1 MGNPYVRYYTTS
13 FSTFGYL
20 SHLPIISAAC
30 LVTIGPV
37 LELGAGF
44 GSTFALHGICGV
56 SKRKIVTVESDGN
69 WLAQFQYYKRPWHDF
84 RYVTSFIDLP
94 EYQEKW
100 GLAFVDHGILG
111 ERGLALAAVKDVPI
125 VVAHD
130 TCHEQLN
137 YTNKGVPQPLRGFR
151 YRFDYQW
158 FGPQTSVLSNTI
170 DVFNQFKELGL

>member
-1 MGNPYVRYYTTS
+1 MRYYTAS
-13 FSTFGYL
+13 FSSFGYL
-20 SHLPIISAAC
+20 SHLPIITAAC
-30 LVTIGPV
+30 MVSTGPV

-44 GSTFALHGICGV
+44 GSTFSLHGICGV
-56 SKRKIVTVESDGN
+56 SKRKILTIESDKH
-69 WLAQFQYYKRPWHDF
+69 WLAQFNYYKRPWHDF
-84 RYVTSFIDLP
+84 KHVTSFVGLP
-94 EYQEKW
+94 EYKEEW

-137 YTNKGVPQPLRGFR
+137 YTNEGVLQPLSSFK

-170 DVFNQFKELGL
+170 DVFTKFRELGL